1 MRAEEKE
8 VAALLGLDVDNDDEG
23 TDDNEDIE
31 LEYVPDSEGD
41 LLLSPPAGLRSPY
54 GYR

>member
-1 MRAEEKE
+1 MQAEEKE
-8 VAALLGLDVDNDDEG
+8 VAALLGLDADIEGEG
-23 TDDNEDIE
+23 TDYNEDSE
-31 LEYVPDSEGD
+31 LEYVPDLEGD